1 MVSWGFLTTSPGL
14 CLRCIGGMLSTV
26 MFLSLVP
33 LIGLFAKQISLQS
46 RTCLAELTASYMV
59 ECSSFSY
66 FFFWEGS
73 SSVTTKKAP
82 YPGCATDNKAWR
94 TRTSCSVRAGSTRS
108 QQSIS
113 IGHIYRDVPQS
124 WKNAKDII
132 DVDR

>member
-33 LIGLFAKQISLQS
+33 LIGLFAKQI
-46 RTCLAELTASYMV
+46 
-59 ECSSFSY
+59 
-66 FFFWEGS
+66 S